1 MATQVNDVPRHW
13 WALGV
18 RGLAAVI
25 FGILAFVWPG
35 ITLAVLV
42 LLFGAYALID
52 GVLALVS
59 AVRSQGEHL
68 WALLVEGIVGIVA
81 GLAAFAVP
89 GLTTLVLLFI
99 IAIWAILKGILD
111 VVSAMR
117 LRKVI
122 ANEWSWI
129 AGGVLSVI
137 FGLILLTAPGAG
149 ALALVW
155 VIGVYAILYGISLI
169 ALAWR
174 VRELG
179 ERAADRL
186 DIGQHPSTAA

>member
-25 FGILAFVWPG
+25 FGILAFVWPS

-42 LLFGAYALID
+42 LLFGAYALVD
-52 GVLALVS
+52 GILALVS
-59 AVRSQGEHL
+59 AVRSGGEQL
-68 WALLVEGIVGIVA
+68 WALLLEGVVGIVA
-81 GLAAFAVP
+81 GLAVFAFP
-89 GLTTLVLLFI
+89 GLTTLVLLLI
-99 IAIWAILKGILD
+99 IAAWAILKGILE
-111 VVSAMR
+111 VMSAVR

-122 ANEWSWI
+122 TNEWSWI
-129 AGGVLSVI
+129 AGGALSVI
-137 FGLILLTAPGAG
+137 FGLILLAAPGAG

-155 VIGVYAILYGISLI
+155 IIGVYAILYGITLI
-169 ALAWR
+169 VLAWR

-179 ERAADRL
+179 ERGSATL
-186 DIGQHPSTAA
+186 DVGEHRPTAG

>member
-18 RGLAAVI
+18 RGLAGVI

-42 LLFGAYALID
+42 LLFGAYALVD

-59 AVRSQGEHL
+59 AVRSGGDQL
-68 WALLVEGIVGIVA
+68 WALLLEGVVGIAAGVA
-81 GLAAFAVP
+81 ALALP
-89 GLTTLVLLFI
+89 GLTAMVLLLI
-99 IAIWAILKGILD
+99 IAVWAILKGVLEVI
-111 VVSAMR
+111 SAVR

-129 AGGVLSVI
+129 VGGLLSVI
-137 FGLILLTAPGAG
+137 FGLVLLAAPGTG

-155 VIGVYAILYGISLI
+155 LIGVYAILYGITLI
-169 ALAWR
+169 VLAWR
-174 VRELG
+174 VRALG
-179 ERAADRL
+179 EAGSHTAPVAE
-186 DIGQHPSTAA
+186 HPFTAG